1 MTPHTLP
8 GRSST
13 LHQKVTFAKC
23 SRGCFISTG
32 LRWARSS
39 SSLLHCG
46 VSEVCIRIGCSQERI
61 VLQALHG
68 SSCLHSPVT
77 KRLKIF
83 TNHTEWGG
91 KGAPQSNPS
100 QKAGPAQPQRAV
112 VTLQMPSRME
122 IPQPLLQCLPTLVVE
137 VCLICN
143 PFHVLKPVSLAGLPL
158 VIHTVCFPLL
168 HSPH

>member
-1 MTPHTLP
+1 MWSSQPQSGSFSMTPHTLP

-68 SSCLHSPVT
+68 SSCLHSSVT

-91 KGAPQSNPS
+91 TESHRGPS
-100 QKAGPAQPQRAV
+100 V
-112 VTLQMPSRME
+112 
-122 IPQPLLQCLPTLVVE
+122 QPLSKSRASTTPACSGHITNAFKDGDPTASASV
-137 VCLICN
+137 
-143 PFHVLKPVSLAGLPL
+143 FAY
-158 VIHTVCFPLL
+158 
-168 HSPH
+168 PHC